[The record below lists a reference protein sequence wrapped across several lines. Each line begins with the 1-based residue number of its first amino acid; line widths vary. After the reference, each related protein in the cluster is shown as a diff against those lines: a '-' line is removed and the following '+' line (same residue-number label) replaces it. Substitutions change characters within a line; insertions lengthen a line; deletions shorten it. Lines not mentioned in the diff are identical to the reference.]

1 MDYNPLRPFVEKL
14 ASRVELTSADTEALL
29 KMRFSTREMR
39 PGSYFVRE
47 RQRPTASS
55 LLIAGVAMRS
65 KLTSEG
71 ARQIV
76 GLHLPGDSLDLQQL
90 YLDEADHNIQAL
102 TTITLIEVARGDL
115 QSVADKHPNVL
126 KAITIDNV
134 IEASIEREW
143 LLNVGRRIG
152 RARLAHFLCEFAV
165 RLAIKSHVPDQTAIA
180 LPLTQEQIGDA
191 VALTPVHVNRM
202 LKELEAEGLITR
214 TKNSIVIVEWK
225 AMASAADFNPS
236 YLHLNQKKQRATA

>member
-1 MDYNPLRPFVEKL
+1 ML
-14 ASRVELTSADTEALL
+14 AS
-29 KMRFSTREMR
+29 
-39 PGSYFVRE
+39 
-47 RQRPTASS
+47 PTPSSPAS
-55 LLIAGVAMRS
+55 
-65 KLTSEG
+65 
-71 ARQIV
+71 
-76 GLHLPGDSLDLQQL
+76 DLQQL
-90 YLDEADHNIQAL
+90 YFDEADHNIQAL
-102 TTITLIEVARGDL
+102 TTITLIEIARCDL
-115 QSVADKHPNVL
+115 QTIADKHLNAL

-202 LKELEAEGLITR
+202 LKELEAEGLIS
-214 TKNSIVIVEWK
+214 KNVDPSDQRSQLVTITSQGT
-225 AMASAADFNPS
+225 AMWETVRAVLDPERASVLANISSDDLANAERVLEVVFTELAS
-236 YLHLNQKKQRATA
+236 RGQQ